1 MSVTKLHQTAL
12 TSQNIFCTENLTAAE
27 WTHTFRGHLW
37 SSSVARNTKS
47 HASPKAM
54 RVPSVKIFSFYI
66 TLSYLALET
75 FRSSDKQIYRAL
87 VKKTKNK
94 KCSRCA
100 HITDVWEVQLL
111 LCSFLTSKQNGRSRQ
126 LHATAACLLKKPLVV
141 TTKQESGW
149 APGPVWE
156 LWWREQPLASVGNQT
171 TISRSS
177 NQQWQYR
184 LRHATP
190 RHATTFRQL
199 CIKQSITWFL

>member
-1 MSVTKLHQTAL
+1 
-12 TSQNIFCTENLTAAE
+12 
-27 WTHTFRGHLW
+27 
-37 SSSVARNTKS
+37 
-47 HASPKAM
+47 M

-66 TLSYLALET
+66 TLSYLAIET
-75 FRSSDKQIYRAL
+75 FRSSDKQIYTAL

-100 HITDVWEVQLL
+100 HITDVWKVQLL

-190 RHATTFRQL
+190 QHSDNCVLNRALHDFYSSYNYRVHLSVAVPSFVTKMDYL
-199 CIKQSITWFL
+199 EKGHFLSLDIII